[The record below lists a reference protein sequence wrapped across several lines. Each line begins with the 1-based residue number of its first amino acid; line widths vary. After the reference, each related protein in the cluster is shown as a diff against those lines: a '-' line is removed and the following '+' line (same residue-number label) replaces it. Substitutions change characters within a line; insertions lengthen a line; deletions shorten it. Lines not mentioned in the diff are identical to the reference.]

1 MIAAIPQ
8 IWGRS
13 SARLR
18 GIDHPRSSPATH
30 YHKSIVGIFMGNA
43 RNFPFCLGKS
53 MGYGGAVSLIAT
65 RLRLAHEGSKRA
77 SSGGKRLPLG
87 QGGRAADLVS
97 LAVDEMALLVKMVV
111 HAGVNRSEFL

>member
-1 MIAAIPQ
+1 MIFLASKLWFHAK
-8 IWGRS
+8 RS
-13 SARLR
+13 YMKFLTHHSSNSAL
-18 GIDHPRSSPATH
+18 
-30 YHKSIVGIFMGNA
+30 
-43 RNFPFCLGKS
+43 
-53 MGYGGAVSLIAT
+53 GAVSLIAT